1 MGSGTGVTHLRMPAG
16 GLRYRAMI
24 GVGGI
29 GSGAFFALDGN
40 ETLGREE
47 SRSGRFLDRRDYCK
61 LHIIAHY
68 VRTLL
73 GPDFATIPVGRAGDD
88 DAGRRICGE
97 MAESG
102 LDMRYVERC
111 AGLQT
116 AFSLCFTY
124 PDGSGGNLT
133 TADSACSAVDGAFVE
148 RAGEEFRTF
157 RDQGVALA
165 APEVPLQARRAL
177 LERATAHNFFRV
189 ASFTSGEMP
198 SVVASDLIGLVDL
211 LAVNREEA
219 AAGCGISDRATSARE
234 TVERF
239 VAYTRERNPSAW
251 LSVTTGVEGSW
262 CWDGVQLAHFPA
274 LRVPVE
280 NTAGAGDAHLAGI
293 IAGLAAGLPL
303 PEAQQLGTLVAALSV
318 TSPHTIHPAV
328 TRSALRTLAR
338 QAQAPLS
345 ERVLWMLEDE
355 T

>member
-1 MGSGTGVTHLRMPAG
+1 MTHLRIPRG
-16 GLRYRAMI
+16 GLRYRVMI

-68 VRTLL
+68 VRALL
-73 GPDFATIPVGRAGDD
+73 GPDFATIPVGRVGDD
-88 DAGRRICGE
+88 DAGRRIFGE

-102 LDMRYVERC
+102 LEMRYVERC

-116 AFSLCFTY
+116 AFSLCLTY

-133 TADSACSAVDGAFVE
+133 TADSACSTVNGELVE
-148 RAGEEFRTF
+148 RASEEFRTF
-157 RDQGVALA
+157 RDHGVALA

-177 LERATAHNFFRV
+177 LERATADNFFRV

-198 SVVASDLIGLVDL
+198 AVVASDLIGLVDL

-219 AAGCGISDRATSARE
+219 AAGCGITDHKASALQI
-234 TVERF
+234 VERF
-239 VAYTRERNPSAW
+239 VACTRERNPSAW
-251 LSVTTGVEGSW
+251 LSVTTGAEGSW
-262 CWDGVQLAHFPA
+262 CWDGVKLAHFPA

-280 NTAGAGDAHLAGI
+280 NTAGAGDAHLAGV
-293 IAGLAAGLPL
+293 IAGLAVDLPP
-303 PEAQQLGTLVAALSV
+303 PEAQQLGTLLAALSV

-328 TRSALRTLAR
+328 TRRALRTVAR
-338 QAQAPLS
+338 ESHAPLS
-345 ERVLWMLEDE
+345 ERVLFMLEDGI
-355 T
+355 